1 MISKNIEN
9 DYLNIKG
16 RIFDI
21 QKFSVHDGPGIR
33 TIIFLKGCFFRCRWC
48 CNPESQNFEIEK
60 MKVNGKIKSIGED
73 ITVKEVLSEIEK
85 DRAYYRRS
93 GGGVTLSG
101 GECLFQPDFAY
112 GILKGCKELGINTA
126 IETTACTNF
135 SVIERILP
143 EVDYVL
149 MDIKHINPIKHKEY
163 IGSDNSLVLENIDME
178 GVIVE
183 IGEKIRRLRIE
194 KQLTQEELANRC
206 ELSKGFISQ
215 VENDLTSPSIATLI
229 DILEI
234 LGTNLREFFSDA
246 SEEKVTFT
254 YEDMFE
260 TENEDLKY
268 KLMWLIPNAQKN
280 EMEPIMITLEPN
292 GQYIE
297 EEPHEGEEFG
307 FVLSGTIILHLG
319 KKKFKVKKG
328 ESFYF
333 KPRSNHYISN
343 SGKTQAKVIWISTPP
358 SF

>member
-1 MISKNIEN
+1 
-9 DYLNIKG
+9 
-16 RIFDI
+16 
-21 QKFSVHDGPGIR
+21 
-33 TIIFLKGCFFRCRWC
+33 
-48 CNPESQNFEIEK
+48 
-60 MKVNGKIKSIGED
+60 
-73 ITVKEVLSEIEK
+73 
-85 DRAYYRRS
+85 
-93 GGGVTLSG
+93 
-101 GECLFQPDFAY
+101 
-112 GILKGCKELGINTA
+112 
-126 IETTACTNF
+126 
-135 SVIERILP
+135 
-143 EVDYVL
+143 
-149 MDIKHINPIKHKEY
+149 
-163 IGSDNSLVLENIDME
+163 ME

-246 SEEKVTFT
+246 SEEKVTYT

-307 FVLSGTIILHLG
+307 FVLSGSIILHLG
-319 KKKFKVKKG
+319 KKKYKIKKG

-343 SGKTQAKVIWISTPP
+343 VGKTQAKVIWISTPP